1 MPLIKSAKKKLR
13 QDKKRTKRNKS
24 TKDFFKEVLKNA
36 RKDPTTESLRLA
48 VKITDKSV
56 KKNLIHKNKA
66 ARIKSALSK
75 LLSAEPKATPVKAKK
90 TPVKPKKKAKK

>member
-1 MPLIKSAKKKLR
+1 MPLLKSAKKNLL

-24 TKDFFKEVLKNA
+24 TKDFLKEVLKNA
-36 RKDPTTESLRLA
+36 RKNPTTEGLRLA

-75 LLSAEPKATPVKAKK
+75 FLSVEPQAVVKAKK
-90 TPVKPKKKAKK
+90 TPAKAKKKAKK